1 MNQSGS
7 PFSIAATLKEV
18 PYPPD
23 GSFAWL
29 RELPTHEEWALGD
42 RNGDALPAQMESIL
56 ASASD
61 VSLTLPEIFTTF
73 MGDPSLHKRLRSA
86 NGDYLNLAESVL
98 PFADGYLIRFLHDQ
112 QEGVFWYIYVA
123 GDGSDHCVVSSY
135 EYFDADEMDYELD
148 ELKESDFG
156 YWAPSFEHFFCAY
169 WIAHEMMFS
178 RFDETPPPDVD
189 VKFHKLYAE

>member
-1 MNQSGS
+1 MDQPDS
-7 PFSIAATLKEV
+7 PFTNAAPLKDV

-29 RELPTHEEWALGD
+29 RGVPKHDEWALGERCAD
-42 RNGDALPAQMESIL
+42 SLPAQLESITS
-56 ASASD
+56 SAAD
-61 VSLTLPEIFTTF
+61 VSLALPDVFTAF
-73 MGDPSLHKRLRSA
+73 MGDATLHQHLRSA

-112 QEGVFWYIYVA
+112 QDAVFWYIYTNA
-123 GDGSDHCVVSSY
+123 DGSDHCVVSSY

-148 ELKESDFG
+148 DLKESDFG

-178 RFDETPPPDVD
+178 RNDGTPPPDVD
-189 VKFHKLYAE
+189 ARFHELYAS